1 MFGSDSSMPSSIRV
15 LLLVNVAVFLVDFLT
30 GGRILF
36 QLLALNPWAVTRDL
50 EVWRV
55 FTYMFV
61 HDFRG
66 IIHVLFNMLMLW
78 MFGVPVAREM
88 GEKSFLRLY
97 LLSGLFA
104 GLCSLVFYGA
114 SGNPATVVG
123 ASGAVYALLIAFARF
138 YPDQQLLM
146 FFLFPIPV
154 KYAVLIFIGISVLLI
169 NSGDGVAHIAH
180 LGGAAFAWIYLRWFW
195 APSSGGF
202 LAQWKQRRNRNRWEK
217 AMRDGEELRRAMD
230 EIDPI
235 LHKIGTQGLE
245 SLTRAE
251 RKRLDEVSAMKK
263 RIHGTEL
270 PISDYYKNR

>member
-1 MFGSDSSMPSSIRV
+1 MPATIRT
-15 LLLVNVAVFLVDFLT
+15 LILINVAVFLVDFVT

-36 QLLALNPWAVTRDL
+36 PLLALNPWSVTHDF
-50 EVWRV
+50 EIWRV

-66 IIHVLFNMLMLW
+66 IIHILFNMLMLW

-88 GEKSFLRLY
+88 GEKGFLRLY
-97 LLSGLFA
+97 LLAGVFA

-123 ASGAVYALLIAFARF
+123 ASGAVYALLVAFARF

-146 FFLFPIPV
+146 FFLFPVPV
-154 KYAVLIFIGISVLLI
+154 KYAVLIMAGISVLLI
-169 NSGDGVAHIAH
+169 NSGDGIAHIAH
-180 LGGAAFAWIYLRWFW
+180 LGGAVFAWLYLRWFW
-195 APSSGGF
+195 SPSGGGL
-202 LAQWKQRRNRNRWEK
+202 LAQWKQRRNRSRWEK
-217 AMRDGEELRRAMD
+217 AMRDGERLRQAMD

-235 LHKIGTQGLE
+235 LHKISTQGLD

-251 RKRLDEVSAMKK
+251 RKRLDEVSALK
-263 RIHGTEL
+263 RKLHGSDL